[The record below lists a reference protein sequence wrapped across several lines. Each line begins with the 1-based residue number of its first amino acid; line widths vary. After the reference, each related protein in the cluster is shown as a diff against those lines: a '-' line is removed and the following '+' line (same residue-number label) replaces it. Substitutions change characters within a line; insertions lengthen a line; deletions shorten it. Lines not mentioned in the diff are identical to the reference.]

1 MKYKKLTG
9 VILKKQNYREADQI
23 VTLWTR
29 EAGKVRVMARSVRLP
44 KAKLCYSIQDL
55 SVVEVELAGR
65 GNMMTLIG
73 AKIISQFKNLMT
85 SLPKASRGF
94 YVAELM
100 MKMTADEHPNP
111 QAFDLLVK
119 FLQRENDQP
128 SSNDYSGVD
137 QFALALAGALGFGS
151 PDKTD
156 SHKGVKEFIQ
166 DLIEREVHTDKLL
179 TELIINP

>member
-65 GNMMTLIG
+65 GSMMTLIG
-73 AKIISQFKNLMT
+73 AKIVNQFKNLMT
-85 SLPKASRGF
+85 DLPKASRGF
-94 YVAELM
+94 YAAELM
-100 MKMTADEHPNP
+100 MKMTADENPNP
-111 QAFDLLVK
+111 EAFDLLVG
-119 FLQRENDQP
+119 FLSRENESEP
-128 SSNDYSGVD
+128 SNDYIGVD
-137 QFALALAGALGFGS
+137 EFALRLADALGFGS
-151 PDKTD
+151 PEKKD

-166 DLIEREVHTDKLL
+166 DLIERELHTDKLL